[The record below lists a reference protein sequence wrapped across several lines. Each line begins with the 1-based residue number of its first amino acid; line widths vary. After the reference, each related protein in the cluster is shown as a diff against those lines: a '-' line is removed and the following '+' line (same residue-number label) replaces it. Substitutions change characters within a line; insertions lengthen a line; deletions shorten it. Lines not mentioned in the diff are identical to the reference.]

1 MQPILLLHGAI
12 GAADQLQPLAGK
24 LPNYKV
30 MSFNFSGH
38 GGKEFPVEAL
48 SIKGFA
54 EEVLA
59 FMDEQGLEQVSIFGY
74 SMGGYVGMYLAKHH
88 PQRVKKVATLATKF
102 YWDVPTAAKEMQ
114 MLDADKI
121 EVKIPAFAKALQERH
136 APTDWKILLQRTA
149 GMLRAMGE
157 DNPLK
162 PGDYSGIGTDSLVML
177 GDKDKMVT
185 LDETLAVYKS
195 LPNGR
200 MAMLPD
206 TQHPIEQSNTEA
218 LAFLLNQFF
227 TD

>member
-1 MQPILLLHGAI
+1 MQPLLLLHGAI
-12 GAADQLQPLAGK
+12 GAADQLQSLVDK
-24 LPNYKV
+24 LPGYK
-30 MSFNFSGH
+30 SITFNFSGH
-38 GGKEFPVEAL
+38 GGKDFPAGEL
-48 SIKGFA
+48 SIKHFA

-59 FMDEQGLEQVSIFGY
+59 FIEEQKLEQVNIFGY

-88 PQRVKKVATLATKF
+88 PAKIKQVATLATKF
-102 YWDVPTAAKEMQ
+102 HWDAPTAVKETQ

-121 EVKIPAFAKALQERH
+121 EAKVPAFAKSLQERH
-136 APTDWKILLQRTA
+136 APNDWKMLLQRTA
-149 GMLRAMGE
+149 GMLQAMGA

-162 PGDYSGIGTDSLVML
+162 PEDYSGIATPSLIML

-185 LDETLAVYKS
+185 LEETLAVYKA

-200 MAMLPD
+200 MAMLPA

-227 TD
+227 SN